1 MKSQFV
7 RMALLSAVV
16 LTSPLLTF
24 AGGQPAKMHKYSKED
39 AQDRTGITRAIQQGK
54 GSGMSLSDGTIRAN
68 AYREQTTEQRPVA
81 TVQPIAGHVKSGD
94 PAFTK

>member
-7 RMALLSAVV
+7 RMALLTAVV

-24 AGGQPAKMHKYSKED
+24 AGGQPKIHPYSKEE

-54 GSGMSLSDGTIRAN
+54 GTGMSLSDSTIRAN
-68 AYREQTTEQRPVA
+68 AYREQTTGQRPVA
-81 TVQPIAGHVKSGD
+81 TVQHVPGQVKSGD
-94 PAFTK
+94 TAFTK

>member
-7 RMALLSAVV
+7 RVALLSAVV

-24 AGGQPAKMHKYSKED
+24 AGSQPKIHKTSKEE

-54 GSGMSLSDGTIRAN
+54 GSGMSLSDNTIRAN

-81 TVQPIAGHVKSGD
+81 SVQRLPGQVKSSD

>member
-24 AGGQPAKMHKYSKED
+24 AGGQPKIHPYSKED
-39 AQDRTGITRAIQQGK
+39 AQDRTGITRAVQQGK
-54 GSGMSLSDGTIRAN
+54 GTGMSRSDGAIQAN

-81 TVQPIAGHVKSGD
+81 TVQPVAAQAKFSD

>member
-1 MKSQFV
+1 
-7 RMALLSAVV
+7 MALLSAVV

-54 GSGMSLSDGTIRAN
+54 GSGMSLSDQTIRAN
-68 AYREQTTEQRPVA
+68 AYREQTTGQTA
-81 TVQPIAGHVKSGD
+81 TTTVQRIAGQVRSGD

>member
-24 AGGQPAKMHKYSKED
+24 AGSQPKMHQYSKEE

-54 GSGMSLSDGTIRAN
+54 GTGMSLSDGTIRAN

-81 TVQPIAGHVKSGD
+81 TVQRVPGQVKSSD

>member
-1 MKSQFV
+1 
-7 RMALLSAVV
+7 MALLSAVV

-24 AGGQPAKMHKYSKED
+24 AGGQPKIHKYSNEE
-39 AQDRTGITRAIQQGK
+39 AQDRTGISRAIQQGK
-54 GSGMSLSDGTIRAN
+54 GTGMSLSDSTIRAN

-81 TVQPIAGHVKSGD
+81 TVQPVAPHAKLSD

>member
-16 LTSPLLTF
+16 LASPLLTF
-24 AGGQPAKMHKYSKED
+24 AGGQPAKVHKYTKED

-54 GSGMSLSDGTIRAN
+54 GTGMSLSDSTIRAN
-68 AYREQTTEQRPVA
+68 AYREQTTGQQPVA
-81 TVQPIAGHVKSGD
+81 TFQPVPGQVKSGD
-94 PAFTK
+94 TAFTK